1 MVFYREINEE
11 MILDQKMF
19 NSITNDNN
27 ITIMITTVMEITL
40 LMRFSIDF
48 IMGSSFYWC
57 VNF

>member
-1 MVFYREINEE
+1 MVFYREINEA

-40 LMRFSIDF
+40 LMR
-48 IMGSSFYWC
+48 
-57 VNF
+57 

>member
-48 IMGSSFYWC
+48 IMASSFYWC

>member
-40 LMRFSIDF
+40 LMRFSVDF
-48 IMGSSFYWC
+48 IMSSSFYWC